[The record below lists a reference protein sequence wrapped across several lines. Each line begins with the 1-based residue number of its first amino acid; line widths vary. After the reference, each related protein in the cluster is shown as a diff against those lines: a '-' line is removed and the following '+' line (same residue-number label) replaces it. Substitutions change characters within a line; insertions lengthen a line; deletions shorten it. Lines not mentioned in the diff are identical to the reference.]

1 MVSWLV
7 RLVRARRL
15 DRNPLRR
22 ATDRLETVLLA
33 VLIIAFAA
41 GTPFAAVAVGGW
53 AHAHAY
59 REQRAQVA
67 TERRVTAVVQRLIQ
81 PNSGDLGDNILVA
94 ARWTAPDGD
103 RVTANV
109 FDPTGVEAGDTLQV
123 WVTLDGQIA
132 NPPLLNSQV
141 SGQGALGE
149 AGGAVAGLLLLGVA
163 WAATRTV
170 LDRRRLKSWEAE
182 WQEADPLTHPTGQ

>member
-33 VLIIAFAA
+33 VLIVAFAV
-41 GTPFAAVAVGGW
+41 GTPFAATAVGGW
-53 AHAHAY
+53 MHARAHQ
-59 REQRAQVA
+59 EQRAQLA
-67 TERRVTAVVQRLIQ
+67 TERRVAAVVERLIE

-109 FDPTGVEAGDTLQV
+109 FGPTGIAPGDALPV
-123 WVTLDGQIA
+123 WVTLDGQVA

-141 SGQGALGE
+141 AGQGVLAE
-149 AGGAVAGLLLLGVA
+149 AGSAIAGVLLLGVA
-163 WAATRTV
+163 WATTRMV

-182 WQEADPLTHPTGQ
+182 WQEADPLTHPKTQ